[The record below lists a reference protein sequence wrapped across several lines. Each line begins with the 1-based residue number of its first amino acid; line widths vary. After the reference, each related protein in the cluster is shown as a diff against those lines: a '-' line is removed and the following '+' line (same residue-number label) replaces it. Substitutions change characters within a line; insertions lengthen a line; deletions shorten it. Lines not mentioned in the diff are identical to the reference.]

1 VAAVKKTR
9 AAAAAIPAP
18 KSKAKSPAT
27 PRAKPAKPAKPQAKP
42 AKPRAKPRA
51 KPAKPAKPQAKPAKP
66 RAKAAKPAAKQAAK
80 PAAKPAAKQTP
91 DPAPSAPKRRSSAKS
106 TPGLKPQPAET
117 DAIPRVL
124 DDDELFSA
132 SGRKKT
138 ARDWSSRSSP
148 VVAILD
154 DPHPIGAL
162 RRLLDSVKGA
172 ATEQQAE
179 IALGSAQLLLLP
191 IARESR
197 GGAEVKELLDLVL
210 QRWLDFGDR
219 RSGFH
224 AQEFLRN
231 AFSAVGVDRERIA
244 QLQAAV
250 PETASAELLFEVAC
264 AYAVAR
270 DQVAL
275 LRAVEAALVAGATAA
290 QFRREPDFAPY
301 VTDPGLA
308 VLLAR
313 ADLPTIPVD
322 VEPYRTPVRE
332 ALDSLLIALK
342 ELGGQVELRP
352 PARLDAILDAERAAK
367 VSLPNDYRAFLSITN
382 GMRLLDREFLA
393 TADYRDPTSL
403 AQRAHHFVHADYAAG
418 GLSDCVPLASWGQP
432 ENWLLYDPR
441 GRVRGGLPGYLATT
455 GTDEII
461 LDDLVAA
468 LGWLEA
474 LTRDIL
480 GTN

>member
-1 VAAVKKTR
+1 MAALKKQKR
-9 AAAAAIPAP
+9 AAASAKKKATPKKATLPRKTTPKPKRAAARAKKASAEKATSPKKATPKPKPKPKRPAP
-18 KSKAKSPAT
+18 RPTAAT
-27 PRAKPAKPAKPQAKP
+27 R
-42 AKPRAKPRA
+42 
-51 KPAKPAKPQAKPAKP
+51 
-66 RAKAAKPAAKQAAK
+66 
-80 PAAKPAAKQTP
+80 
-91 DPAPSAPKRRSSAKS
+91 APKRRSIAKI
-106 TPGLKPQPAET
+106 TQIEKPNLAVVVT
-117 DAIPRVL
+117 DADAIPRVL
-124 DDDELFSA
+124 DNAFSP

-138 ARDWSSRSSP
+138 AKDWSSRSSP
-148 VVAILD
+148 VVEILD

-162 RRLLDSVKGA
+162 RRFLESVEGA
-172 ATEQQAE
+172 TTDQQAE

-197 GGAEVKELLDLVL
+197 GGPEVKELLDLVL
-210 QRWLDFGDR
+210 HRWSDFGER
-219 RSGFH
+219 RIGFH

-231 AFSAVGVDRERIA
+231 AFAAVGVDRDRIA

-250 PETASAELLFEVAC
+250 PEMASVELLFEIAC

-270 DQVAL
+270 DKVAM
-275 LRAVEAALVAGATAA
+275 LRAVEVALAASATPA

-301 VTDPGLA
+301 VTDPDLA

-313 ADLPTIPVD
+313 ADLPQIPVD
-322 VEPYRTPVRE
+322 VDPYRTPVRI
-332 ALDSLLIALK
+332 ALDSLLLVLE

-352 PARLDAILDAERAAK
+352 PARLDTILDAERAAK

-403 AQRAHHFVHADYAAG
+403 AQRAHHFVHAEYAAG
-418 GLSDCVPLASWGQP
+418 GLSDCVPLASWGRP
-432 ENWLLYDPR
+432 EDWLLYDPR
-441 GRVRGGLPGYLATT
+441 GRVRGGAPGYLATS
-455 GTDEII
+455 GKDEII

-468 LGWLEA
+468 LGWLEE

>member
-1 VAAVKKTR
+1 MAKITRIEKPNLAVTVTE
-9 AAAAAIPAP
+9 A
-18 KSKAKSPAT
+18 
-27 PRAKPAKPAKPQAKP
+27 
-42 AKPRAKPRA
+42 
-51 KPAKPAKPQAKPAKP
+51 
-66 RAKAAKPAAKQAAK
+66 
-80 PAAKPAAKQTP
+80 
-91 DPAPSAPKRRSSAKS
+91 
-106 TPGLKPQPAET
+106 

-124 DDDELFSA
+124 DDAELLSA

-138 ARDWSSRSSP
+138 AKDWSSRSSP
-148 VVAILD
+148 VVEILD

-162 RRLLDSVKGA
+162 RRFLDSVQGA
-172 ATEQQAE
+172 TTDQQAE

-197 GGAEVKELLDLVL
+197 GGPEVKELLDLVVH
-210 QRWLDFGDR
+210 RWSDFGDR
-219 RSGFH
+219 QLGFH

-231 AFSAVGVDRERIA
+231 AFAADGVDQNRIA
-244 QLQAAV
+244 QLQSVV
-250 PETASAELLFEVAC
+250 PEQASVELLFEIAC
-264 AYAVAR
+264 AYAVVR
-270 DQVAL
+270 DKVAM
-275 LRAVEAALVAGATAA
+275 LRAVEAALAAGATPA

-313 ADLPTIPVD
+313 ADLPQIPVD
-322 VEPYRTPVRE
+322 VDRYRTPVRI
-332 ALDSLLIALK
+332 ALDSLLVLL
-342 ELGGQVELRP
+342 EQLGGQVELRP
-352 PARLDAILDAERAAK
+352 PARLDTILDAERAAK

-403 AQRAHHFVHADYAAG
+403 AQRAHHFVHAEYAAA

-432 ENWLLYDPR
+432 EDWLLYDPR
-441 GRVRGGLPGYLATT
+441 GRVRGGAPGYLATN
-455 GTDEII
+455 GKGEII

-468 LGWLEA
+468 LGWLEE